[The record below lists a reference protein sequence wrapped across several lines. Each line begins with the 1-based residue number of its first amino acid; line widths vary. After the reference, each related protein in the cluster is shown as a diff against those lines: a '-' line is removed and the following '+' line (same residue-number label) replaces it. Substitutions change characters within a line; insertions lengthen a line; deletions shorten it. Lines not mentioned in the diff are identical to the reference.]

1 MTICNDVTK
10 TNMVQT
16 PPQPHSTCSHKLVLL
31 SCSVWCVLVHLEVLV
46 DVAYEGERC
55 EEGDRAKHE
64 EEHVA
69 TEECVAEE
77 LHGLQGAVHMGA
89 LVVVEE
95 SIAKHKETDG
105 PVCVCVVGRNSGKL
119 NGLGSLE
126 RVFLFQ
132 DWCAYSGYT
141 HYTAYSSS
149 IPRPTVSGNGIT
161 IDYHGPIPRPKVSE
175 NRTTVVLFLD
185 PPLVVWPKR

>member
-1 MTICNDVTK
+1 MLSLILEIPVCILDIIIASYYVIIVQWCNIIVT
-10 TNMVQT
+10 QT
-16 PPQPHSTCSHKLVLL
+16 P
-31 SCSVWCVLVHLEVLV
+31 
-46 DVAYEGERC
+46 A
-55 EEGDRAKHE
+55 
-64 EEHVA
+64 A
-69 TEECVAEE
+69 TSKFVGSQTASISE
-77 LHGLQGAVHMGA
+77 LGLQ
-89 LVVVEE
+89 LFINNQ

-175 NRTTVVLFLD
+175 NRTTGVLFLD